1 MKIICFLFTLPI
13 SLNCS
18 FLYAGA
24 DAKNGEQLYATHC
37 TACHSIEVSL
47 AGPAHRG
54 VFGRKAGSVADFDYS
69 PALRN
74 SKVIWNEQTLEQWL
88 ANPEKFIQGQR
99 MGYSV
104 SNAQERKDLIEFLK
118 KQSKP

>member
-1 MKIICFLFTLPI
+1 MLAPMQRMGSSYTLHIAPP
-13 SLNCS
+13 
-18 FLYAGA
+18 
-24 DAKNGEQLYATHC
+24 ATQ
-37 TACHSIEVSL
+37 SKSVSL
-47 AGPAHRG
+47 ARPIGECLAEKPG
-54 VFGRKAGSVADFDYS
+54 VS
-69 PALRN
+69 LRN